1 MKLRE
6 EGSVSRE
13 AGRGGGVVASLFAMD
28 AGWGT
33 GFVLL
38 VVAAWA
44 EGVGFNSTYCL
55 WRAKYRPSV
64 GIVHFEMARN
74 L

>member
-38 VVAAWA
+38 VVAA
-44 EGVGFNSTYCL
+44 
-55 WRAKYRPSV
+55 
-64 GIVHFEMARN
+64 
-74 L
+74 